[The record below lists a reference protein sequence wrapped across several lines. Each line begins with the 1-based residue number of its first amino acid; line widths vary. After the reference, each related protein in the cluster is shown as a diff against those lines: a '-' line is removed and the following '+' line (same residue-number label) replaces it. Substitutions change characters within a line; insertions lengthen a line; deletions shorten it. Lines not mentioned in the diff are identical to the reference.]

1 MMSLFRIF
9 LAASVALTVIMASG
23 PTRIQPGG
31 QPGGGPGPLGVTR
44 FVCAHCTATG
54 ELSSRGLFL
63 NRASVRRH
71 IAASQACRAANLG
84 VREIHVEARAGDV
97 MAGAGGAAGPA
108 PDVRHQPAGTC
119 HLISI
124 PGNIKQHKTK
134 LASTLMAQWSKEPR
148 SVHEVVGSNPTIVHQ
163 YAFLAETSIY
173 RHIL

>member
-31 QPGGGPGPLGVTR
+31 QPGGGPGPLAVTR

-71 IAASQACRAANLG
+71 IAASQACHAANLG

-119 HLISI
+119 HLKFQTWKYIITQQQVSI
-124 PGNIKQHKTK
+124 N
-134 LASTLMAQWSKEPR
+134 AR
-148 SVHEVVGSNPTIVHQ
+148 SSVV
-163 YAFLAETSIY
+163 
-173 RHIL
+173 